1 MQFAMA
7 FRCSW
12 SDDELIAMV
21 DCEPTRM
28 SRESMS
34 SSSDESYP
42 EMGLRTFQP
51 AVDVEK
57 GASCEPTLPIPAKT
71 YYEPLMYLSDIR
83 MMASCEPTLMSE
95 EAYYEPTLMTPLP
108 IPVEPEIEMITNIT
122 YSKKAELQFD
132 QRKSLSDVESSWFHA
147 KSKSAPAVMAA
158 QIPNSEKS
166 DLASATYPDVDKLKI
181 TRTFSAPIPSATK
194 KEQRMSAADHVD
206 NTMKTEGEIWQR
218 YIAYL
223 LDRLLGILD
232 VPLVIVFGIILYV
245 VDVGSDIMA
254 AVVYFQEGHRIWGSL
269 TITFVVLAAFC
280 WAAVSW
286 TWWYDDDKKDQH
298 RIYRRVRIVLVV
310 LLLDPLVR

>member
-1 MQFAMA
+1 MA

-34 SSSDESYP
+34 SSSDESYT

-206 NTMKTEGEIWQR
+206 NTMKTEGEIRQRIHRIFTGSTSRHPRRTTRNRLWHHTLRGRCRQR
-218 YIAYL
+218 YHGCRCLFSRRASNLGITYHNL
-223 LDRLLGILD
+223 CRFSCLLLGSSQLD
-232 VPLVIVFGIILYV
+232 MV
-245 VDVGSDIMA
+245 V
-254 AVVYFQEGHRIWGSL
+254 
-269 TITFVVLAAFC
+269 
-280 WAAVSW
+280 
-286 TWWYDDDKKDQH
+286 
-298 RIYRRVRIVLVV
+298 RR
-310 LLLDPLVR
+310 